1 MAMTKKLTFLAL
13 ILLAGAVAWAAAQS
27 RIEVR
32 KEGASTTL
40 VAGGRPVAA
49 IVPFAEK
56 DFTAEDRVREIG
68 PGLFEW
74 TRTFRY
80 GGASYVRP
88 ARLTME
94 VEALYASRYSLIP
107 AVMYDGNAWGKG
119 LEPKGFVKDGRPW
132 TFAYHRTSI
141 PGATYSE
148 SEAWSVALF
157 SAPGQLVGGFS
168 CSLEPRADRTVHRL
182 IWPEEETPQVYA
194 MRDAYADAYRGD
206 LRVSPG
212 QTIELKAWI
221 VVAEVKTPRH
231 GWHALVDAA
240 WSLNARPAK
249 PRFEPEELWELGVQY
264 AADNLW
270 AEEKGFRGFSI
281 GLGWDPQ
288 EQGWVQRQSWKYE
301 IGWAGQ
307 NISLANS
314 MLHDYVL
321 SNERRS
327 LDKGIACL
335 DTWLKN
341 ARLPNGLFRCHYDYV
356 IGLEDPKTEVQ
367 DACNLGQA
375 AQGYFEA
382 YDLAARCGLKK
393 PEYRAAA
400 LGVCDF
406 ALKAM
411 TAEGRIG
418 KAWTS
423 TGKVVD
429 PDGTIGAFLIPP
441 LATAFR
447 ATHKPAYLEGA
458 ERAFA
463 FYINDFLKKGFTTAG
478 ALDTYCI
485 DKESATPLLKGALEL
500 YDVTGKSQYLQWA
513 EDVSYYL
520 ATWQWHYSVP
530 FAEGTV
536 LRELG
541 YDTYGGTAVSTQH
554 HHLDPYALIIVN
566 DWIKLAQLTGHA
578 VWKARAAAA
587 WANGTIGISGGDLV
601 VMSKKRPYGSQD
613 EGFLHTRW
621 LQPFSVS
628 QWLVAWPTAFRLE
641 TLRQN
646 PNWAVFNKN

>member
-1 MAMTKKLTFLAL
+1 MIKRLSVLAVLSLT
-13 ILLAGAVAWAAAQS
+13 VAAIAAAQT
-27 RIEVR
+27 RIETR
-32 KEGASTTL
+32 QEGATTAFS
-40 VAGGRPVAA
+40 AGGRAVARL
-49 IVPFAEK
+49 VPFAEK
-56 DFTAEDRVREIG
+56 NFAATDRVREVG
-68 PGLFEW
+68 PGLYEW

-80 GGASYVRP
+80 DGQDYVHP
-88 ARLTME
+88 ARLTMD

-119 LEPKGFVKDGRPW
+119 LEPKGFVKDGQPW

-148 SEAWSVALF
+148 SEAWSVGLF

-168 CSLEPRADRTVHRL
+168 CSLEPRPDKTVHRL

-194 MRDAYADAYRGD
+194 MRDAYQPAYHGD
-206 LRVSPG
+206 FRVSRG

-221 VVAEVKTPRH
+221 VIGEVKTPRH
-231 GWHALVDAA
+231 GWHALLDAA
-240 WSLNARPAK
+240 WALNAKPVK
-249 PRFEPEELWELGVQY
+249 PRFGPEELWEMGAQF
-264 AADNLW
+264 AADLLW
-270 AEEKGFRGFSI
+270 AEEKGFKGFSI

-288 EQGWVQRQSWKYE
+288 EQGWVQRQAWKYE

-321 SNERRS
+321 TNERRS
-327 LDKGIACL
+327 LDKGL
-335 DTWLKN
+335 QTLETWLRN
-341 ARLPNGLFRCHYDYV
+341 ARLPNGLFRCHYDYI
-356 IGLEDPKTEVQ
+356 IGLENTKNEVQ

-382 YDLAARCGLKK
+382 FDLAARCGLRK

-406 ALKAM
+406 ALNAM
-411 TAEGRIG
+411 SNDGRIG

-423 TGKVVD
+423 AGKAVD
-429 PDGTIGAFLIPP
+429 REGTIGAFLIPP
-441 LATAFR
+441 LVTAFR
-447 ATHKPAYLEGA
+447 ATHKAAYLAGA
-458 ERAFA
+458 EKAFA
-463 FYINDFLKKGFTTAG
+463 FYINEFLKNGFTTAG
-478 ALDTYCI
+478 ALDTDCI
-485 DKESATPLLKGALEL
+485 DKESATPLLKAALEL
-500 YDVTGKSQYLQWA
+500 YDVTGKAPYLRWA

-530 FAEGTV
+530 FAEGTA

-541 YDTYGGTAVSTQH
+541 YDTYGGTAVSVQH
-554 HHLDPYALIIVN
+554 HHQDPYALIIVN
-566 DWIKLAQLTGHA
+566 DWIKLAQLTGHPVWRERA
-578 VWKARAAAA
+578 VAA
-587 WANGTIGISGGDLV
+587 WANGTNGISGGDLV
-601 VMSKKRPYGSQD
+601 VMGKKRPYGSQD

-621 LQPFSVS
+621 LQPFAVS

-646 PNWAVFNKN
+646 PNWSAFNKE

>member
-1 MAMTKKLTFLAL
+1 MTKRPIVFVV
-13 ILLAGAVAWAAAQS
+13 LLLVVASVFAAAQG

-32 KEGASTTL
+32 REGPSQTFI
-40 VAGGRPVAA
+40 AGGRPLAA
-49 IVPFAEK
+49 IVPFGGQ
-56 DFTAEDRVREIG
+56 DLTAEDRVVEIR

-74 TRTFRY
+74 TRTFRC
-80 GGASYVRP
+80 GGTGYVRP
-88 ARLTME
+88 VRLTME
-94 VEALYASRYSLIP
+94 LEALYPSRYSLIP
-107 AVMYDGNAWGKG
+107 AVSYNGNAWGRG
-119 LEPKGFVKDGRPW
+119 REPKGFLKDGAPW
-132 TFAYHRTSI
+132 TFAYHRASI

-148 SEAWSVALF
+148 SEAWSVGLF
-157 SAPGQLVGGFS
+157 SAPGELLGGFS
-168 CSLEPRADRTVHRL
+168 CSLEPRADKTVHRL
-182 IWPEEETPQVYA
+182 VWPEEETPQVYA

-212 QTIELKAWI
+212 QTIELKAW
-221 VVAEVKTPRH
+221 VVIGEVRTPRH

-240 WSLNARPAK
+240 WSLNARPVR

-270 AEEKGFRGFSI
+270 AEEKGFKGFSI
-281 GLGWDPQ
+281 GLRWDPQ

-307 NISLANS
+307 NLSLANA

-327 LDKGIACL
+327 LDKGLQCL
-335 DTWLKN
+335 DTWLRN
-341 ARLPNGLFRCHYDYV
+341 ARLPNGLFRCHYDHV
-356 IGLEDPKTEVQ
+356 IGLEDPKTEIQ

-375 AQGYFEA
+375 AQAYFEA
-382 YDLAARCGLKK
+382 YDLAARCGLRK

-406 ALKAM
+406 ALKAQS
-411 TAEGRIG
+411 ADGRIG
-418 KAWTS
+418 KSWTS
-423 TGKVVD
+423 AGRTVEA
-429 PDGTIGAFLIPP
+429 DGTIGAFLIPP
-441 LATAFR
+441 LVTAFR
-447 ATHKPAYLEGA
+447 ATHKPAYLAGA
-458 ERAFA
+458 EKAFA
-463 FYINDFLKKGFTTAG
+463 FYFDEFLKNGFTTAG
-478 ALDTYCI
+478 ALDTDCI
-485 DKESATPLLKGALEL
+485 DKESAAPLLKAALEL
-500 YDVTGKSQYLQWA
+500 YDVTGKAPYLGRA
-513 EDVSYYL
+513 EDVAYYL

-536 LRELG
+536 LREIG
-541 YDTYGGTAVSTQH
+541 YDTYGGTSVSTQH
-554 HHLDPYALIIVN
+554 HHQDPYALAIVN

-578 VWKARAAAA
+578 VWRERAVAA

-601 VMSKKRPYGSQD
+601 VMGKKRPYGSQD

-621 LQPFSVS
+621 LQPFAVS

-646 PNWAVFNKN
+646 PNWALFNK